1 MAFDKKIRVLWA
13 VLAIPGVLLGI
24 GASYERGGPA
34 GLRDMT
40 FDMLKSAGLY
50 QTAPYADETFWR
62 SIKDSRDSA
71 IFAEFLK
78 KFSNSPHDQE
88 ARAKLEELRN
98 TRPMAQG
105 PGMPMRGSMMMKATR

>member
-13 VLAIPGVLLGI
+13 VLAIPGVLL
-24 GASYERGGPA
+24 
-34 GLRDMT
+34 
-40 FDMLKSAGLY
+40 
-50 QTAPYADETFWR
+50 YADETFWR

-78 KFSNSPHDQE
+78 KFSNSPHAQE

-98 TRPMAQG
+98 TRSMAQG
-105 PGMPMRGSMMMKATR
+105 QECRCGDR